1 MSVTFDQTKEGYV
14 NGTSMPLAGC
24 GPCSVASI
32 ACNISYTTPKQ
43 VAAWLANRGAFGSSG
58 TTRAGIT
65 VALDHYGFKS
75 TYYTPEHTGGATW
88 KKAMDQMKSLK
99 GDWWAIFL
107 VVGTKN
113 GGKNNLWTSGG
124 HYLAITD
131 LKNGKLYV
139 RDSGSKKR
147 TGYYDPELLRYDTN
161 VIWVIQK
168 KDNTAVYSGTF
179 PTLPAKGYFKKGD
192 SGQQIKYLQ
201 MFLKWYGVYNGNV
214 DGSFGPD
221 TEAAVIAYQKAEVL
235 SKDGLF
241 GPKCLVRAKRVKK

>member
-32 ACNISYTTPKQ
+32 ACNIAYTTPKQ

-65 VALDHYGFKS
+65 VALEHYGFKS
-75 TYYTPEHTGGATW
+75 TYYTSEHSGGATW
-88 KKAMDQMKSLK
+88 KKAMEQMKSLK

-107 VVGTKN
+107 VVGKRN
-113 GGKNNLWTSGG
+113 GGKDNLWTSGG

-147 TGYYDPELLRYDTN
+147 TGYYNPELLRYDTN

-201 MFLKWYGVYNGNV
+201 MFLKWYGVYNGKV

-241 GPKCLVRAKRVKK
+241 GPKCLARAKTVKK

>member
-32 ACNISYTTPKQ
+32 ACNIAYTTPKQ
-43 VAAWLANRGAFGSSG
+43 VAAWLANRRAFGSSG

-75 TYYTPEHTGGATW
+75 TYYTPESGGGTSW

-113 GGKNNLWTSGG
+113 GGKDNLWTSGG

-168 KDNTAVYSGTF
+168 KSNVATYSGAF
-179 PTLPAKGYFKKGD
+179 PTLPAKGYLGLKDTGTQVKH
-192 SGQQIKYLQ
+192 LQ
-201 MFLKWYGVYNGNV
+201 MFLKWYGVYKDSI
-214 DGSFGPD
+214 DGSFGAN
-221 TEAAVIAYQKAEVL
+221 TEKAVVAFQAEEKL
-235 SKDGLF
+235 KQDERF
-241 GPKCLVRAKRVKK
+241 GPACLTRAKTVKK

>member
-1 MSVTFDQTKEGYV
+1 MSKTFTQSEWGRVEGI
-14 NGTSMPLAGC
+14 SMAASGC

-43 VAAWLANRGAFGSSG
+43 VAAWLSGRGAFGSSG

-75 TYYTPEHTGGATW
+75 TYYTPESGGGRSW
-88 KKAMDQMKSLK
+88 KKAMEQMKSLK

-107 VVGTKN
+107 VVGKRN
-113 GGKNNLWTSGG
+113 GGKDNLWTSGG

-131 LKNGKLYV
+131 MKNGKLYV
-139 RDSGSKKR
+139 RDSGARKR

-168 KDNTAVYSGTF
+168 KAAGEGYSGTF
-179 PTLPAKGYFKKGD
+179 PTLPAKGYLCKGD
-192 SGQQIKYLQ
+192 SGQAVKYLQ
-201 MFLKWYGVYNGNV
+201 MFLKWCGLYNDKV
-214 DGSFGPD
+214 DGVFGAK
-221 TEAAVIAYQKAEVL
+221 TETAVRAYQKAERLTV
-235 SKDGLF
+235 DGWF
-241 GPKCLVRAKRVKK
+241 GPACLARAKKVKK

>member
-1 MSVTFDQTKEGYV
+1 ML
-14 NGTSMPLAGC
+14 LAGC

-32 ACNISYTTPKQ
+32 ACNIAYTTPKQ

-75 TYYTPEHTGGATW
+75 TYYIPEHSGGATW

-113 GGKNNLWTSGG
+113 GGKDNLWTSGG

-161 VIWVIQK
+161 YIWIIQK
-168 KDNTAVYSGTF
+168 KSNAVT
-179 PTLPAKGYFKKGD
+179 
-192 SGQQIKYLQ
+192 
-201 MFLKWYGVYNGNV
+201 
-214 DGSFGPD
+214 
-221 TEAAVIAYQKAEVL
+221 
-235 SKDGLF
+235 
-241 GPKCLVRAKRVKK
+241 

>member
-1 MSVTFDQTKEGYV
+1 MSGTFDQRKQGYV

-24 GPCSVASI
+24 GPCSIASI
-32 ACNISYTTPKQ
+32 ACNISYTTPRQ

-58 TTRAGIT
+58 TTRAGVT
-65 VALDHYGFKS
+65 VALEHYGFKS
-75 TYYTPEHTGGATW
+75 TYYTPEHSGGVTW

-113 GGKNNLWTSGG
+113 GGKDNLWTSGG

-179 PTLPAKGYFKKGD
+179 PTLPAKGYLKKGD

-201 MFLKWYGVYNGNV
+201 MFLKWYGVYTGKV
-214 DGSFGPD
+214 DKSFGPD

-235 SKDGLF
+235 SKDGWF
-241 GPKCLVRAKRVKK
+241 GPKCLARAKTIKK

>member
-1 MSVTFDQTKEGYV
+1 M
-14 NGTSMPLAGC
+14 
-24 GPCSVASI
+24 
-32 ACNISYTTPKQ
+32 
-43 VAAWLANRGAFGSSG
+43 AAWLANRGAFGSDG
-58 TTRAGIT
+58 TTRAGVT
-65 VALDHYGFKS
+65 VALEHYGFKS
-75 TYYTPEHTGGATW
+75 TYYTPEHRGGTSW
-88 KKAMDQMKSLK
+88 KNAMNQMKNLK

-107 VVGTKN
+107 VVGKRN
-113 GGKNNLWTSGG
+113 GGKDNLWTSGG

-168 KDNTAVYSGTF
+168 KDNVAVYSGTF

-192 SGQQIKYLQ
+192 SSQQIKYLQ

-214 DGSFGPD
+214 DGSFGPN

-235 SKDGLF
+235 SKDGCF
-241 GPKCLVRAKRVKK
+241 GPKCLARAKRVKK

>member
-43 VAAWLANRGAFGSSG
+43 VAAWLSGRGAFGSSG

-65 VALDHYGFKS
+65 VALEHYGFKS
-75 TYYTPEHTGGATW
+75 TYYTPEHSGGSSW
-88 KKAMDQMKSLK
+88 KKAMEQMKNLK

-107 VVGTKN
+107 VIGKRN
-113 GGKNNLWTSGG
+113 GGKDNLWTSGG

-139 RDSGSKKR
+139 RDSGARKR

-168 KDNTAVYSGTF
+168 KKNTAVYSGTF

-201 MFLKWYGVYNGNV
+201 MFLKWYGVYNGKV

-235 SKDGLF
+235 SKDGWF
-241 GPKCLVRAKRVKK
+241 GPKCLARAKRVKK

>member
-43 VAAWLANRGAFGSSG
+43 VAAWLSGRGAFGSSG
-58 TTRAGIT
+58 TTRAGVT

-75 TYYTPEHTGGATW
+75 TYYTPEHSGGSSW
-88 KKAMDQMKSLK
+88 KKAMDQMKSLP

-113 GGKNNLWTSGG
+113 GGKDNLWTSGG

-168 KDNTAVYSGTF
+168 KDNAAVYGGTF

-201 MFLKWYGVYNGNV
+201 MFLKWYGVYNGKV
-214 DGSFGPD
+214 DGSFEPD

-235 SKDGLF
+235 SKDGWF
-241 GPKCLVRAKRVKK
+241 GPKCLARAKKVKK